1 MPEVLAIKSPDWE
14 LTVWT
19 RDQQAREQLFARTL
33 EARGR
38 EKNSGTEIMLNP
50 AFPAFG
56 VEVGGEVVEISS
68 GMISEVPL
76 ESPVLFEN
84 TLYEFEFVFSDL
96 VSGTPA
102 VNHRTSRISDA
113 FRFTDKHGVKSL
125 RGSIN
130 PGNDVGW
137 LRLPVS
143 YTVDN
148 GERKVSVSFE
158 VFPTKMDMVSD
169 VQAIY
174 RKVDA
179 QYPLW
184 RFALAEQ
191 TEQEFDRSSAQ
202 HQHFPLLWLAQFES
216 LQDQLQEGVRH
227 IIRSPHSRLVSESRM
242 VIADKIKGRVPNRL
256 AERVRGDIASGFE
269 GKRYRV
275 TRKRLSVDTPENR
288 FIKMVLEKSRD
299 NLARFFEL
307 AKRADSAPD
316 RNRLS
321 PVFFQ
326 TLNGWRQKLE
336 KQLANPLFK
345 EIGSFSGT
353 NSESLVLH
361 QKAGYSVVYRCWQ
374 KLKMYLGVL
383 GRQASISMKS
393 VAELYEV
400 WCFLEIRDLLLDL
413 GFRETGLDRAFAKQ
427 QGLEY
432 VIRDG
437 FYGAFNFVRRD
448 AVKIRLAHEP
458 IFHAYTQPISALV
471 TRQKPD
477 ILLEAEF
484 PGGDRF
490 IWLFDAKYRIRDDDA
505 TDDYAPD
512 DAINQMHR
520 YRDALI
526 YNHKLNGM
534 VGHSRPV
541 FGAFALYP
549 GYYPQSGSNMD
560 CNPYHLAAREVGIG
574 AFPLVPGQV
583 ADSAEAGNAWLR
595 AFLEEK
601 LGPDLYGIAANSDHL
616 YIQDSARIPATGML
630 QTRYPELT
638 MVVTGAP
645 QNGRQSDYLQ
655 RFRDGSAGWYHMRL
669 YASER
674 DNIPQNLMREI
685 RFCVIT
691 AYDPEAGEKRADWL
705 WHVEMVS
712 LVRRSDLTIEQA
724 GKPGS
729 GNDLYWLFKLSS
741 SKRLSVPIVGFP
753 GRGHHLKLCL
763 LEEADRVGDFSRI
776 RGLYP
781 SIKLASVM

>member
-1 MPEVLAIKSPDWE
+1 MPEVLAIRSPEWE

-19 RDQQAREQLFARTL
+19 RDQQARERLLARTL
-33 EARGR
+33 LVRGC
-38 EKNSGTEIMLNP
+38 EQNSGTEIRLNP
-50 AFPAFG
+50 AVTACE
-56 VEVGGEVVEISS
+56 VEVGGERVETLSPAVS
-68 GMISEVPL
+68 VLPL
-76 ESPVLFEN
+76 ASPILFEN
-84 TLYEFEFVFSDL
+84 TIYEFEFVFSDS
-96 VSGTPA
+96 VSGTPRL
-102 VNHRTSRISDA
+102 NHRTLRISDA
-113 FRFTDKHGVKSL
+113 FRFTDKHGIKSL

-143 YTVDN
+143 YNID
-148 GERKVSVSFE
+148 GLERKVSVSVE
-158 VFPTKMDMVSD
+158 VFPTKMDMASD

-191 TEQEFDRSSAQ
+191 TEQEFDRSSSKY
-202 HQHFPLLWLAQFES
+202 QHFPLLWLAQFES
-216 LQDQLQEGVRH
+216 LQEQLQEGVRH
-227 IIRSPHSRLVSESRM
+227 IIRSPHSRLVSEYRM
-242 VIADKIKGRVPNRL
+242 VTADKVKGRVPNRL
-256 AERVRGDIASGFE
+256 AERVRGDLASGLD
-269 GKRYRV
+269 GRRYSV

-299 NLARFFEL
+299 NLARFVEL

-316 RNRLS
+316 RNKLS

-326 TLNGWRQKLE
+326 TLDGWRQKLE
-336 KQLANPLFK
+336 KQLANPLF
-345 EIGSFSGT
+345 EDIGPLSGL

-413 GFRETGLDRAFAKQ
+413 GFTEAGLDRAIARQ
-427 QGLEY
+427 QGLER

-437 FYGAFNFVRRD
+437 FYGAFRFVRPD
-448 AVKIRLAHEP
+448 GVKIRLAHEP
-458 IFHAYTQPISALV
+458 IFRSTTQPILALV
-471 TRQKPD
+471 TTQKPD
-477 ILLEAEF
+477 VLLEAEF

-490 IWLFDAKYRIRDDDA
+490 IWLFDAKYRIRDDDEA
-505 TDDYAPD
+505 DDYAPD

-526 YNHKLNGM
+526 YSHEVNGLR
-534 VGHSRPV
+534 GHSRPV

-549 GYYPQSGSNMD
+549 GYYPQSSSNTSL
-560 CNPYHLAAREVGIG
+560 NPYHSAVREVGIG

-583 ADSAEAGNAWLR
+583 ADSGEAGNAWLR
-595 AFLEEK
+595 VFLEEK
-601 LGPDLYGIAANSDHL
+601 LGLNLYRATANADHL
-616 YIQDSARIPATGML
+616 YVQDSARIPSTGML

-645 QNGRQSDYLQ
+645 QNGRSPEYLK

-669 YASER
+669 HASDR

-691 AYDPEAGEKRADWL
+691 AYDPDAGEKRADWL

-712 LVRRSDLTIEQA
+712 LVRRSDLTTEQS
-724 GKPGS
+724 GKVGS
-729 GNDLYWLFKLSS
+729 GDDLYWLFKLSS
-741 SKRLSVPIVGFP
+741 PKRLPVPIKGFP
-753 GRGHHLKLCL
+753 GRGHHLKLCH
-763 LEEADRVGDFSRI
+763 LEQADRVGDFSKI

-781 SIKLASVM
+781 SVNLISAV

>member
-1 MPEVLAIKSPDWE
+1 LPEVLAIKSPDWE

-19 RDQQAREQLFARTL
+19 RNQKAREQLLVRTL
-33 EARGR
+33 SARDR
-38 EKNSGTEIMLNP
+38 EPDFRTEIRLNP
-50 AFPAFG
+50 AVPAFS
-56 VEVGGEVVEISS
+56 VEVGGEPFETPTGTISA
-68 GMISEVPL
+68 VPL
-76 ESPVLFEN
+76 GFPVLFEN
-84 TLYEFEFVFSDL
+84 TLYEFEFVFSDV

-102 VNHRTSRISDA
+102 VNHRTSQISDA
-113 FRFTDKHGVKSL
+113 FRYTDKHGVKSL

-143 YTVDN
+143 YTVGS

-191 TEQEFDRSSAQ
+191 TEQEFDRSSSQ

-242 VIADKIKGRVPNRL
+242 VIADRIKGRVSNRL

-269 GKRYRV
+269 GTRYRV

-299 NLARFFEL
+299 NLARFVEL
-307 AKRADSAPD
+307 AKRADNAPD

-321 PVFFQ
+321 PAFFQ

-345 EIGSFSGT
+345 DIGPFSGM

-361 QKAGYSVVYRCWQ
+361 QKSGYSVVYGCWQ

-400 WCFLEIRDLLLDL
+400 WCFLEVRDLLLKL
-413 GFRETGLDRAFAKQ
+413 GFRETGLDRAVVRQ
-427 QGLEY
+427 QGVEQ

-437 FYGAFNFVRRD
+437 FYGAFRFVRQD
-448 AVKIRLAHEP
+448 GVKIRLAHEP
-458 IFHAYTQPISALV
+458 IFRADTQPISALV
-471 TRQKPD
+471 TTQKPD
-477 ILLEAEF
+477 VLLEAEF

-505 TDDYAPD
+505 ADDYAPD

-526 YNHKLNGM
+526 FNRKLNGM
-534 VGHSRPV
+534 VGQSRPV

-549 GYYPQSGSNMD
+549 GYYPQSGANVD
-560 CNPYHLAAREVGIG
+560 RNPYHIAVREIGIG

-583 ADSAEAGNAWLR
+583 AGSGEEGNAWLR

-601 LGPDLYGIAANSDHL
+601 LGSDLYGIAANADHL
-616 YIQDSARIPATGML
+616 YIQDCARIPATGML

-645 QNGRQSDYLQ
+645 QNGRTPDYLQ

-712 LVRRSDLTIEQA
+712 LVRRSDLTIEQT
-724 GKPGS
+724 GKAGS

-741 SKRLSVPIVGFP
+741 SKRLSVPITGFP
-753 GRGHHLKLCL
+753 VRGHHLKLCP
-763 LEEADRVGDFSRI
+763 LEEADLVGDFSKI

-781 SIKLASVM
+781 SVKLTSVV

>member
-19 RDQQAREQLFARTL
+19 RDQKAREQLLTRTL
-33 EARGR
+33 MVRGC
-38 EKNSGTEIMLNP
+38 EQNSGTEIRLNP
-50 AFPAFG
+50 AVPVHGIEA
-56 VEVGGEVVEISS
+56 GGEPVEILS
-68 GMISEVPL
+68 GMVSVVPL
-76 ESPVLFEN
+76 ASPVLFEN
-84 TLYEFEFVFSDL
+84 TLYEFEFVFSNA

-102 VNHRTSRISDA
+102 VKHRTSRINDA

-143 YTVDN
+143 YTV
-148 GERKVSVSFE
+148 GGVERKVSVSAE
-158 VFPTKMDMVSD
+158 VFPTKMDMASD

-174 RKVDA
+174 QKVDA

-191 TEQEFDRSSAQ
+191 TEQEFDRSSSN

-242 VIADKIKGRVPNRL
+242 VTADKMKGRVPNRL
-256 AERVRGDIASGFE
+256 AERVRGDIASGLDE
-269 GKRYRV
+269 RRYQI

-299 NLARFFEL
+299 HLARFVEL

-316 RNRLS
+316 RNKLS

-326 TLNGWRQKLE
+326 TLDGWRQKLE

-345 EIGSFSGT
+345 EIGPFSGL

-413 GFRETGLDRAFAKQ
+413 GFKEAGLDRGIARQ
-427 QGLEY
+427 QGLER

-437 FYGAFNFVRRD
+437 FYGAFRFVRPD
-448 AVKIRLAHEP
+448 GVKIRLAHEP
-458 IFHAYTQPISALV
+458 IFRPTTQPISALV
-471 TRQKPD
+471 TAQKPD
-477 ILLEAEF
+477 VLLEAEF

-490 IWLFDAKYRIRDDDA
+490 IWLFDAKYRIRDDDEA
-505 TDDYAPD
+505 DDYAPD

-526 YNHKLNGM
+526 YSDKLNGLR
-534 VGHSRPV
+534 GHSRPV
-541 FGAFALYP
+541 YGAFSLYP
-549 GYYPQSGSNMD
+549 GYYPQSAVNVD
-560 CNPYHLAAREVGIG
+560 LNPYHAAVREVGIG

-583 ADSAEAGNAWLR
+583 ADSSEAGNAWLR
-595 AFLEEK
+595 AFLEDK
-601 LGPDLYGIAANSDHL
+601 LGQNPYGASANADYL

-645 QNGRQSDYLQ
+645 QDGRAPEYLE
-655 RFRDGSAGWYHMRL
+655 RFRDGSASWYHMRL
-669 YASER
+669 HASER
-674 DNIPQNLMREI
+674 DHIPQNLMREI

-691 AYDPEAGEKRADWL
+691 SYDPDLGEKRADWL

-724 GKPGS
+724 GKG
-729 GNDLYWLFKLSS
+729 GLGDDLYWLFKLSS
-741 SKRLSVPIVGFP
+741 SKKLSVPITGFP
-753 GRGHHLKLCL
+753 RRGHHLKLCPL
-763 LEEADRVGDFSRI
+763 DQADRIGEFSKI
-776 RGLYP
+776 RAVYP
-781 SIKLASVM
+781 SVNLTSFV

>member
-19 RDQQAREQLFARTL
+19 RDQQARERLLEQTL
-33 EARGR
+33 RVRGL
-38 EKNSGTEIMLNP
+38 EQVAGTEIRLNP
-50 AFPAFG
+50 AVPAFA
-56 VEVGGEVVEISS
+56 VEVGGEPVEILSKV
-68 GMISEVPL
+68 ISAVPL
-76 ESPVLFEN
+76 DFPVLFEN
-84 TLYEFEFVFSDL
+84 TLYEFEFVFCDT

-102 VNHRTSRISDA
+102 VNHRISRINDA
-113 FRFTDKHGVKSL
+113 FRFTEKHGVKSL

-143 YTVDN
+143 YRVD
-148 GERKVSVSFE
+148 GEERKVSVSVE
-158 VFPTKMDMVSD
+158 VFPTKMDMASD

-191 TEQEFDRSSAQ
+191 TEQEFDRSTSR

-216 LQDQLQEGVRH
+216 LQEELQGGVCH
-227 IIRSPHSRLVSESRM
+227 VIRSPHSRLVSESRM
-242 VIADKIKGRVPNRL
+242 VSADRMKGRVSNRL
-256 AERVRGDIASGFE
+256 AERVRGDIASGLADR
-269 GKRYRV
+269 RYRV
-275 TRKRLSVDTPENR
+275 ARKRLSVDTPENR

-299 NLARFFEL
+299 NLARFVEL

-336 KQLANPLFK
+336 RQLANPLFK
-345 EIGSFSGT
+345 EIGPYTGMS
-353 NSESLVLH
+353 SESLVLH

-413 GFRETGLDRAFAKQ
+413 GFTENGLDRAIVTQ
-427 QGLEY
+427 QGLEQ
-432 VIRDG
+432 VVRDG
-437 FYGAFNFVRRD
+437 FYGAFRFARND
-448 AVKIRLAHEP
+448 GVKVRLAHEP
-458 IFHAYTQPISALV
+458 VFRSNTQPISALV
-471 TRQKPD
+471 TTQKPD
-477 ILLEAEF
+477 VLLEAEF
-484 PGGDRF
+484 PSGDRF

-526 YNHKLNGM
+526 YNDKLNGIS
-534 VGHSRPV
+534 GHSRPV
-541 FGAFALYP
+541 YGAFALYP
-549 GYYPQSGSNMD
+549 GYYPQSAVNVD
-560 CNPYHLAAREVGIG
+560 RNPYHVAVREIGIG

-583 ADSAEAGNAWLR
+583 DDSGEAGNAWLR

-601 LGPDLYGIAANSDHL
+601 LGANFYGGAANADHL

-645 QNGRQSDYLQ
+645 QKGRSEDYLQ

-691 AYDPEAGEKRADWL
+691 SYDAEAGTKRADWL

-712 LVRRSDLTIEQA
+712 LVRRSDLTIEQT
-724 GKPGS
+724 GKLGE
-729 GNDLYWLFKLSS
+729 GDELYWLFKLSPG
-741 SKRLSVPIVGFP
+741 KRLSVPIKGFP
-753 GRGHHLKLCL
+753 AQGHHLKLCPL
-763 LEEADRVGDFSRI
+763 DLADQVGDFSKI
-776 RGLYP
+776 RSLYP
-781 SIKLASVM
+781 SVNLTSVV